1 MFAHDH
7 LAKIYGPLSFIFSF
21 VCARPFARSKIRVA
35 IDLFLLF
42 AHNHSSKIYGS
53 LLFILSFVH
62 LLFLW
67 FSSNY
72 FFYLHAATW
81 PKYMILFCLFY
92 FNLYK
97 AMRSVLP
104 LYSVHYIHCWLMM
117 SSSKFLWNYS
127 VPQLVGQGEGQEVS
141 PAFFWKNK
149 KRVLIL
155 QKTSEKSTL
164 YVCIDRLNSNLDC
177 SFKGFFEKT
186 LKFFPA
192 GRFFCMSYM
201 KRLSKC
207 LYSKKPPLTRK
218 ISGCA
223 PVTLQES
230 IEARWAKLNGIWI
243 DLLLN
248 FVS

>member
-104 LYSVHYIHCWLMM
+104 LYSVHYIQCWLMM

-127 VPQLVGQGEGQEVS
+127 VPQLVAQGEQQEVS
-141 PAFFWKNK
+141 PALFWKKK

-164 YVCIDRLNSNLDC
+164 YVCIDRLNSNLEC

-192 GRFFCMSYM
+192 GRLFVFRIWNVYRSACIRRNLPWPEKFPVAHCHSTGIN
-201 KRLSKC
+201 RSTLSK
-207 LYSKKPPLTRK
+207 
-218 ISGCA
+218 
-223 PVTLQES
+223 
-230 IEARWAKLNGIWI
+230 IEWNLNRPIT
-243 DLLLN
+243 
-248 FVS
+248 